1 MSLVSLVTGAGSG
14 IGAAVVAALAGRG
27 DRVVGVDLAAEA
39 VRRAAPQADPV
50 SGDVTDPADCAA
62 AVELAVTRYGRLDAV
77 VACAGVELGGPA
89 EELAPEVFRRVV
101 EVNLTGVFLTVQA
114 AGRQLIR
121 QGDGGS
127 IVLIGSVNSTVALA
141 GQAAYA
147 ASKGGVLMLGRALAV
162 DWARYGI
169 RVNVLGPGVVDTPM
183 SARSLAD
190 PERRAALLSRIPA
203 GRPAAPAEIAAVAAF
218 LTSPAASY
226 VSGGYLPVDGG
237 WLANG

>member
-190 PERRAALLSRIPA
+190 PERRAALMSRIPA